1 MTGYCKV
8 SGHGRGGSGS
18 VIPGFTILPLFH
30 FFLIKMIKSSGL
42 MAETLIVNH
51 NWRKDDAKLFSLGA
65 LHPIESGQ
73 PPHYH
78 PNTGSA
84 GDYSCITQVESQSI
98 RDAC

>member
-42 MAETLIVNH
+42 MAETLIVNV
-51 NWRKDDAKLFSLGA
+51 NWRKDDAKLFLWA
-65 LHPIESGQ
+65 LSTPLNLVN
-73 PPHYH
+73 PHI
-78 PNTGSA
+78 
-84 GDYSCITQVESQSI
+84 ITQPQEVQVI
-98 RDAC
+98 THA